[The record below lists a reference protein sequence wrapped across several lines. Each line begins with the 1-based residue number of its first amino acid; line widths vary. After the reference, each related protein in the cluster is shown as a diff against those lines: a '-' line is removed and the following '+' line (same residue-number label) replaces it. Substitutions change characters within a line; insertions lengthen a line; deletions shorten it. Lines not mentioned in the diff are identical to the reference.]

1 MSKTSPSGAP
11 RALGV
16 PGFVLALLVPLAW
29 LAPAPASA
37 QAATGAPAN
46 AKIAV
51 INTNQIFSDSLL
63 GKSYAAKIDV
73 LEKEITDAQQSKE
86 TEAQQKS
93 NEINTLKEDLQK
105 QANVLSPE
113 GRDKKAQEIRTK
125 ERELQAFVE
134 DGRAEIQRLQQR
146 AQQQAQNL
154 NNEYQLK
161 IRPHI
166 EAVAKEKGIDILLDS
181 SVALAITQTFDI
193 SKDVVAKADAA
204 ERASSGG
211 TNP

>member
-1 MSKTSPSGAP
+1 MSKTSPYGAP
-11 RALGV
+11 RALRV
-16 PGFVLALLVPLAW
+16 PGFVLALLVC
-29 LAPAPASA
+29 LAPVPAWA

-51 INTNQIFSDSLL
+51 INTNRIFSDSLI
-63 GKSYAAKIDV
+63 GKSYAAKIDA

-86 TEAQQKS
+86 KEAQQQ
-93 NEINTLKEDLQK
+93 NDEINTLKEELQK

-125 ERELQAFVE
+125 ERDLQAFVE
-134 DGRAEIQRLQQR
+134 DGRVEIQRLQQR

-161 IRPHI
+161 VRPYI
-166 EAVAKEKGIDILLDS
+166 ESVAKEKGIDILLDS
-181 SVALAITQTFDI
+181 SVALAITEAFDI
-193 SKDVVAKADAA
+193 SKDVIAKADAA
-204 ERASSGG
+204 ERAAGG
-211 TNP
+211 ATANP

>member
-1 MSKTSPSGAP
+1 MSKSSPSGAL

-16 PGFVLALLVPLAW
+16 FGVSLALLVPLVC

-37 QAATGAPAN
+37 QATSGGQSS

-63 GKSYAAKIDV
+63 GKSYAAKIDA
-73 LEKEITDAQQSKE
+73 LEKEIQDAQQSKE
-86 TEAQQKS
+86 KEAQQKN
-93 NEINTLKEDLQK
+93 NEISTLKEELQK

-113 GRDKKAQEIRTK
+113 GRDKKAQEIRIK
-125 ERELQAFVE
+125 ERDLQAFVE

-161 IRPHI
+161 VRPHI
-166 EAVAKEKGIDILLDS
+166 EAVAKEKGIDVLLDS

-193 SKDVVAKADAA
+193 SKDVIAKADAA
-204 ERASSGG
+204 ERASGTG